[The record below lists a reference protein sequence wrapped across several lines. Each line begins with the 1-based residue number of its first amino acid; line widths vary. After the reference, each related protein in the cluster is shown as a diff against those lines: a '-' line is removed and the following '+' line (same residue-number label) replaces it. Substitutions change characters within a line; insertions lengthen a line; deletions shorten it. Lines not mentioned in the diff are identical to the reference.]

1 MARKGSNVYV
11 PTFCAMIDRMAQRI
25 AFVIFPGFQ
34 LLDAAGP
41 LAVFEVAEAYRPGS
55 YRWRVAAPQAGAV
68 TASAGIGWLA
78 QGLPRA
84 GSFDTL
90 MLAGGD
96 GVDAVIAQ
104 PRLLRWLR
112 RAAAAPVRVA
122 SVCSG
127 SLWLAAAG
135 LLDGRR
141 ATTHWGRTQQF
152 AREHPQVRL
161 QAERIHVQD
170 GRFWSSAGITAGID
184 LALALVAHDHGEA
197 LARQVAQQL
206 VVYYRRPGGQS
217 QFSQLLQL
225 QRGDGRFAGLLDEV
239 RSRLHERHG
248 VAELAGRACMSP
260 RHFARAFLAETGST
274 PARAVERLRA
284 ETARAALASGAAS
297 VQAVARQCGYANP
310 ETMRRSFVRLFGLP
324 PSALRRL

>member
-1 MARKGSNVYV
+1 
-11 PTFCAMIDRMAQRI
+11 MAQRI

-41 LAVFEVAEAYRPGS
+41 LAVFEVAEAHRPGS
-55 YRWRVAAPQAGAV
+55 YRWRVVAPQAGPVA
-68 TASAGIGWLA
+68 ASAGIVWQA

-84 GSFDTL
+84 GSYDTL

-112 RAAAAPVRVA
+112 RAAAAPARVA

-135 LLDGRR
+135 LLDGKR
-141 ATTHWGRTQQF
+141 ATTHWGRTAKF
-152 AREHPQVRL
+152 AREYPQVQL

-170 GRFWSSAGITAGID
+170 GRFWSSAGISAGID
-184 LALALVAHDHGEA
+184 LALALVAHDLGET

-225 QRGDGRFAGLLDEV
+225 QRGEGRFSVLLDEV
-239 RSRLHERHG
+239 RGRLHERHG
-248 VAELAGRACMSP
+248 VAELAERACMSP
-260 RHFARAFLAETGST
+260 RHFARVFRAETGST
-274 PARAVERLRA
+274 PAHAVERLRA
-284 ETARAALASGAAS
+284 EAARAALASGTAS
-297 VQAVARQCGYANP
+297 VQAVARQCGYATP

-324 PSALRRL
+324 PSAVRRL